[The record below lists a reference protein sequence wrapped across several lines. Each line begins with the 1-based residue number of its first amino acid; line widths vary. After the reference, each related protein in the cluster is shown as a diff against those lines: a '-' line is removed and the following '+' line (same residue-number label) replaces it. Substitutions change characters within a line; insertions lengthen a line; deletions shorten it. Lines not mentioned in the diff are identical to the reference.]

1 MKVIDMH
8 CDTIMA
14 LYHDQKEGKYSE
26 LRTNDYNISIE
37 KMEDYSLLD
46 AALDR
51 IAEFSW
57 IIFTSVN
64 GVRHFARR
72 LREKGLDSRA
82 LAHAKI
88 AAIGPVTRKDDSR

>member
-37 KMEDYSLLD
+37 KMEKGPGGGGLAPLP
-46 AALDR
+46 DR
-51 IAEFSW
+51 
-57 IIFTSVN
+57 
-64 GVRHFARR
+64 R
-72 LREKGLDSRA
+72 DM
-82 LAHAKI
+82 
-88 AAIGPVTRKDDSR
+88 